1 MQAGSV
7 LKTALKALG
16 LAVLVVLGLIVAGK
30 ASAEPLSAKPKVIEA
45 LDHVRNLARPRQDIY
60 ATIWEGDKFVQCHA
74 PSDQGLSCE
83 TASPTLQPALEG
95 VLTPDR
101 RKRLAALGWRLEP
114 SFGAYSQSF
123 PSSLSLEQIADR
135 ILAALN
141 QGYDA
146 DLTFVEVETHGSRTR
161 PVRRGAARARL
172 WRGWSMTIP

>member
-101 RKRLAALGWRLEP
+101 RKRLRFWAGAL
-114 SFGAYSQSF
+114 SQALA
-123 PSSLSLEQIADR
+123 PIAK
-135 ILAALN
+135 ASPQA
-141 QGYDA
+141 
-146 DLTFVEVETHGSRTR
+146 
-161 PVRRGAARARL
+161 
-172 WRGWSMTIP
+172 